1 MDITVFLGLIIKFLP
16 LLLIVGGV
24 VVIYQCG
31 RGEDN

>member
-1 MDITVFLGLIIKFLP
+1 MYLGLIIKFLP

-24 VVIYQCG
+24 LVIYLCG